1 LITHIYNEV
10 ITKQAF
16 VWPSQTSSIYF
27 GMIGN
32 IYTLIIAPGIAMGII
47 GAIAANRII
56 EHSCHCFQHLKE
68 QRIS

>member
-1 LITHIYNEV
+1 
-10 ITKQAF
+10 
-16 VWPSQTSSIYF
+16 
-27 GMIGN
+27 MIGN